1 MYTYIRKNI
10 KGFYATF
17 PKEIDAEYWAGKIGT
32 TFDDFYDNKWV
43 LLSDEQAA
51 FHIQHPEASL
61 REVWDME
68 IVPQPQPDPV
78 DVAKRNK
85 IAEIEQ
91 YDSSSAINDF
101 TVNTDTH
108 VWFTPQ
114 ERSNYRNSIDAAKL
128 MNVNQLQVFAGDT
141 LITLTTEQAEQM
153 LAAIQL
159 YADQCYIVTRQH
171 KANVEALETVEAVQA
186 YDNTTG
192 YPTKLN
198 FNIQ

>member
-10 KGFYATF
+10 KGFYVTF
-17 PKEIDAEYWAGKIGT
+17 PEEIDAEYWAGKIGT

-51 FHIQHPEASL
+51 FHTQHPEASL

-78 DVAKRNK
+78 DIAKRNK

-101 TVNTDTH
+101 TVNGIH

-128 MNVNQLQVFAGDT
+128 MDVNQLQVFAGDT

-171 KANVEALETVEAVQA
+171 KANVEELETVEEINN
-186 YDNTTG
+186 YDNTVL
-192 YPTKLN
+192 YPEKLT
-198 FNIQ
+198 FTL